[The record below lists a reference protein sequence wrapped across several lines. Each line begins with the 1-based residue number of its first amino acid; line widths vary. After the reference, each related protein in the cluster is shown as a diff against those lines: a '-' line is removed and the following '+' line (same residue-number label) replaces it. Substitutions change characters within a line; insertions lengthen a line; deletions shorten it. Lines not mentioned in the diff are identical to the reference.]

1 MHTHIS
7 NKMQKNTLASVVLFY
22 LYAISNSVN
31 FWELAEG
38 GKKRNILKWE

>member
-1 MHTHIS
+1 
-7 NKMQKNTLASVVLFY
+7 MQKTALAQWCY

-38 GKKRNILKWE
+38 GEKKETF